1 MDAGGQLEIDSVIMT
16 LTALKKT
23 KKKNRTKTKTR
34 WWPKYVNA
42 VLSDWNNTQTLL
54 PWLPLSVLLQ
64 VNDQHGFSA
73 CERSNNQLMLY

>member
-16 LTALKKT
+16 LTALIKVAIAQKIKKRIKKKT
-23 KKKNRTKTKTR
+23 H

-54 PWLPLSVLLQ
+54 PWLPISVLLQ

-73 CERSNNQLMLY
+73 SGRSYN